1 MFNTPFT
8 VKLARTLWLNAYRA
22 QITDSLGEYCATLR
36 LFPQIPLDRQDVPEN
51 APEAK
56 PYLVIL
62 VEDAPMLSDKNLIEF
77 EHPVSVVVM
86 EELSKLGLYA
96 DSCQFVYPN
105 LITELEQPVQ
115 Q

>member
-1 MFNTPFT
+1 MFNTPFS

-22 QITDSLGEYCATLR
+22 RVTDSLGEYCATLR
-36 LFPQIPLDRQDVPEN
+36 LLPQIPLDRQDVPEN

-56 PYLVIL
+56 LYLVIL
-62 VEDAPMLSDKNLIEF
+62 VEDAPLLSGQNLIHF
-77 EHPVSVVVM
+77 ENPLAAVVM
-86 EELSKLGLYA
+86 EELAKRGMYP

-105 LITELEQPVQ
+105 LMTELEQPVQ

>member
-8 VKLARTLWLNAYRA
+8 IKLARTLWLNAYRA

-36 LFPQIPLDRQDVPEN
+36 LFPQIPLDREDVPET

-56 PYLVIL
+56 LYLIIL
-62 VEDAPMLSDKNLIEF
+62 VEDAPLLSGKNLIEF
-77 EHPVSVVVM
+77 ENPVSAVVM
-86 EELSKLGLYA
+86 EELAKLGMYP

-105 LITELEQPVQ
+105 LMSELERPIQ

>member
-36 LFPQIPLDRQDVPEN
+36 LFPQIPLDRHDVPEN

-56 PYLVIL
+56 PYLVI
-62 VEDAPMLSDKNLIEF
+62 PMLSDKNLIEF

-105 LITELEQPVQ
+105 LVTELEQPVQ

>member
-8 VKLARTLWLNAYRA
+8 AKLARTLWLNAYRA
-22 QITDSLGEYCATLR
+22 QVVDASGEYCATLR

-56 PYLVIL
+56 LYLVIL
-62 VEDAPMLSDKNLIEF
+62 VEDAPMLSDKNLVSF
-77 EHPVSVVVM
+77 EDPVSVVVM
-86 EELSKLGLYA
+86 EELAKLGMYP

-105 LITELEQPVQ
+105 LMTELKQSFQ